1 MRKILGLGLVAGVV
15 GTGLIATSADG
26 SLHRNSSMATRCL
39 VVAGAETPQLTG
51 LQMFFKGQP
60 VDQLVSGNKIKK
72 YSMELIGLGLVPGYS
87 VVVNSLRAFG
97 FDGSQPELPV
107 ATTFEGAVILRAA
120 FLAHGPLRPG
130 LLFIKLVNQEGV
142 ESNSLT
148 AEIISKPSELSITS
162 INPTSGRIGTRVSLE
177 GVGFRPNATDGITAL
192 RFLRTGSDASATFA
206 ANFLEGFYI
215 DSSSDGRTLEFVL
228 PNNEILPI
236 CPGAA
241 IGCDPLSIPQI
252 TSGLYRVSVISRAGM
267 SQSVLFE
274 VTASE

>member
-1 MRKILGLGLVAGVV
+1 MRKTLGLGLVAGVV

-26 SLHRNSSMATRCL
+26 SLHRNSSIASRC
-39 VVAGAETPQLTG
+39 VIVAGAEAPQLTG
-51 LQMFFKGQP
+51 LQVFFKGQP
-60 VDQLVSGNKIKK
+60 VDRLVSGKKVKK
-72 YSMELIGLGLVPGYS
+72 YSIELTGSGLVPGYS
-87 VVVNSLRAFG
+87 VVVTSLRAFG
-97 FDGSQPELPV
+97 FDGRQPQLQV
-107 ATTFEGAVILRAA
+107 AATFEGAMMLRAQ
-120 FLAHGPLRPG
+120 FLAHAALRPG

-148 AEIISKPSELSITS
+148 AEVISKPSELSITS
-162 INPTSGRIGTRVSLE
+162 ITPTSGPIGTRVSLE
-177 GVGFRPNATDGITAL
+177 GVGFRPDATDGITAL

-215 DSSSDGRTLEFVL
+215 DSSSDGRTLEFVV

-252 TSGLYRVSVISRAGM
+252 TSGLYRVSVINRAGM